1 MKRKFVFLIFTYLV
15 LASCT
20 NGQVNTRGHQIRFPK
35 YEKFVCLGKEIPSAN
50 LKKTSMK
57 IVMYADST
65 GCTGCK
71 LQLDMWKFYIDDVR
85 KVSNGRVSFLFYLQP
100 RSINELKYLLESEE
114 FDYPVCIDIKG
125 RFAKLNNLN
134 GDYVC
139 LLDKDNRIVLEG
151 HPLQSARI
159 KKKYF
164 DKISQ
169 YK

>member
-20 NGQVNTRGHQIRFPK
+20 NGQVNTRERQIRFPK

-71 LQLDMWKFYIDDVR
+71 LQLDMWKLYIGCGLADSNNKSHIR
-85 KVSNGRVSFLFYLQP
+85 K
-100 RSINELKYLLESEE
+100 LLW
-114 FDYPVCIDIKG
+114 I
-125 RFAKLNNLN
+125 RWHNL
-134 GDYVC
+134 
-139 LLDKDNRIVLEG
+139 
-151 HPLQSARI
+151 
-159 KKKYF
+159 
-164 DKISQ
+164 
-169 YK
+169 

>member
-100 RSINELKYLLESEE
+100 RSIKELKYLLE
-114 FDYPVCIDIKG
+114 
-125 RFAKLNNLN
+125 
-134 GDYVC
+134 
-139 LLDKDNRIVLEG
+139 
-151 HPLQSARI
+151 
-159 KKKYF
+159 
-164 DKISQ
+164 
-169 YK
+169 

>member
-1 MKRKFVFLIFTYLV
+1 
-15 LASCT
+15 
-20 NGQVNTRGHQIRFPK
+20 
-35 YEKFVCLGKEIPSAN
+35 
-50 LKKTSMK
+50 MK

-71 LQLDMWKFYIDDVR
+71 LQLDMWKFYIDDVQ

-100 RSINELKYLLESEE
+100 RSIKELKYLLESEE
-114 FDYPVCIDIKG
+114 FDYPVCIE
-125 RFAKLNNLN
+125 FAKLNNLN

-164 DKISQ
+164 DKYLNINSI
-169 YK
+169 

>member
-1 MKRKFVFLIFTYLV
+1 
-15 LASCT
+15 
-20 NGQVNTRGHQIRFPK
+20 
-35 YEKFVCLGKEIPSAN
+35 
-50 LKKTSMK
+50 MK
-57 IVMYADST
+57 IVMYADS
-65 GCTGCK
+65 TGCK
-71 LQLDMWKFYIDDVR
+71 LQLDMWKFYIDDVQ

-100 RSINELKYLLESEE
+100 RSIKELKYLLESEE

-164 DKISQ
+164 DKTS
-169 YK
+169 

>member
-71 LQLDMWKFYIDDVR
+71 LQLDMWKLYIGCGLADSNNKSHIR
-85 KVSNGRVSFLFYLQP
+85 K
-100 RSINELKYLLESEE
+100 LLW
-114 FDYPVCIDIKG
+114 I
-125 RFAKLNNLN
+125 RWHNL
-134 GDYVC
+134 
-139 LLDKDNRIVLEG
+139 
-151 HPLQSARI
+151 
-159 KKKYF
+159 
-164 DKISQ
+164 
-169 YK
+169 